1 MSAICQAGLVQHMA
15 TLTLLPGLGNS
26 VPIVRVDNEDDT
38 LGVLEVCSQANRSTS
53 DERSIHARCCWCRK
67 GEVRVILTVSPQRP
81 DLVLTTNV
89 PHGERNV
96 LVVDSFDIESYMPR
110 QARTACGM
118 ISLSSW
124 SQVFV
129 VVAAHRW

>member
-1 MSAICQAGLVQHMA
+1 M
-15 TLTLLPGLGNS
+15 
-26 VPIVRVDNEDDT
+26 
-38 LGVLEVCSQANRSTS
+38 
-53 DERSIHARCCWCRK
+53 
-67 GEVRVILTVSPQRP
+67 ILTVSPQRP